1 MATLCYSD
9 NLLQSIVNIMFYK
22 SVFHIVLF
30 QIYPTLPKKKNINKT
45 VAIKKEINI

>member
-9 NLLQSIVNIMFYK
+9 NLLHISIVNIMFYK

-30 QIYPTLPKKKNINKT
+30 QIYPTLPKKKT
-45 VAIKKEINI
+45 